1 MGFEEEA
8 VVQLINSDFRD
19 LSVAANQLA
28 NHVVKLGGIGFG
40 ASFFG
45 LIAAIAAMYVLFSLC
60 LLLSISAMSFSNH
73 DEISKLIFKAAL

>member
-45 LIAAIAAMYVLFSLC
+45 LIAAIAAMYVLFLFY
-60 LLLSISAMSFSNH
+60 LLLPYLLYLSVITKFLNSSLNFS
-73 DEISKLIFKAAL
+73 D

>member
-19 LSVAANQLA
+19 LSLAANQLG
-28 NHVVKLGGIGFG
+28 NHLVKLGGIGFG

-45 LIAAIAAMYVLFSLC
+45 LIAAIAAMYLLFSLYF
-60 LLLSISAMSFSNH
+60 LLPYL
-73 DEISKLIFKAAL
+73 LILF